1 MGPRLSHYDILAKI
15 GGGGM
20 GVVYKARDTHL
31 DRFVAIKTLR
41 AETVS
46 DPARRS
52 RFSREAKA
60 ASALNHP
67 GIITIHD
74 IASENG
80 VDFIAMEYIEG
91 KTLDQLIGRKGLSLK
106 DTLNYAIQAADAL
119 AKAHEAGIVHRD
131 LKPSNIMVT
140 DGRVKIL
147 DFGVAKLARL
157 EPGEYHIDSRTVTAT
172 ATLENARL
180 TKAGKIVG
188 TAAYMSPEQAAGQKV
203 DARSDVF
210 SFGAVLYEMIT
221 GVRAFKGD
229 TSVSTLAAVLNLD
242 PKRPSHLVKDIP
254 YNFERIILRCLRK
267 DPARRIQFMA
277 DLVLELE
284 EIRTESGTQI
294 AAQAPARKRALWRAA
309 PVAALALLTTGAWL
323 VWPKTATLPPP
334 TVIPLTTYPGDETSP
349 TFSPDGNQ
357 VAFAWNGEKRDN
369 WDIYITWLGA
379 ERLQVTTD
387 PARERAPAWSPD
399 GSQIAFVREQGGQA
413 AIYLTAPLPGSAKK
427 LADLHPVSNADR
439 LHTTLSW
446 FPDGRRLVASEL
458 EPDGQTSGIFL
469 IPLDPGD
476 KRRLI
481 SNPVS
486 AGTHY
491 FPAVSPN
498 GRMLSYGLCLTPFSC
513 DVYKVDLGADFV
525 PKGQPQQLTHQGA
538 DLKGI
543 AWAAD
548 GRSVIYGSSLGGVGL
563 WRVPISGARPE
574 RLELASRATGYP
586 AVARAGNKLA
596 YPAGSTNV
604 DLWKFHPGRPPASV
618 ISSTLPEFDAE
629 LSPDG
634 NRVVFATDR
643 SGRGNEIW
651 VANADGTGANPL
663 TKATGRAQG
672 SPRWSPD
679 SRRIA
684 FDAQTADG
692 HRDVF
697 VIDVAGG
704 RPQRLTLYPS
714 DQVRPSWSRDGKWIY
729 FQSNR
734 TGRAEIWRL
743 PPTGGQAFQ
752 VTMEGGSNPMES
764 FDGKTLYYQKADVVL
779 AKPLAGGPDTVVVS
793 SVHGWDFFPV
803 EGGMYY
809 VVRTNPRLHWFELR
823 FLNLTTGRSEV
834 LNRFES
840 LGAQGLS
847 VSPDRK
853 TILYAGVAPSGA
865 EDLMLIQNFR

>member
-1 MGPRLSHYDILAKI
+1 MGE
-15 GGGGM
+15 
-20 GVVYKARDTHL
+20 VYRARDTRLGRDVALKVPHAL
-31 DRFVAIKTLR
+31 ASHRDAHARF
-41 AETVS
+41 E
-46 DPARRS
+46 
-52 RFSREAKA
+52 REARVI
-60 ASALNHP
+60 SSLNHP
-67 GIITIHD
+67 NICTIYDVGSAGDIRFFVMELVDGETLAARLARGALSTAEVLRTGIQ
-74 IASENG
+74 IA
-80 VDFIAMEYIEG
+80 DA
-91 KTLDQLIGRKGLSLK
+91 LDRAHRKGL
-106 DTLNYAIQAADAL
+106 
-119 AKAHEAGIVHRD
+119 VHRD

-147 DFGVAKLARL
+147 DFGVAKLAWL

-172 ATLENARL
+172 ATLENTRL

-242 PKRPSHLVKDIP
+242 PKRPSDLVKDIP
-254 YNFERIILRCLRK
+254 YNLERIILRCLRK

-294 AAQAPARKRALWRAA
+294 AAQVPARRRVLWRAA
-309 PVAALALLTTGAWL
+309 SVAALALLTTGAWFM
-323 VWPKTATLPPP
+323 WPKTAVLPPP

-379 ERLQVTTD
+379 ERLRVTTD

-399 GSQIAFVREQGGQA
+399 GTQIAFVREHLGQA
-413 AIYLTAPLPGSAKK
+413 AIYLTAPLPGSARK
-427 LADLHPVSNADR
+427 LADLRPVSSADR
-439 LHTTLSW
+439 LQTTLSW

-458 EPDGQTSGIFL
+458 EPDGQTSGIVL

-476 KRRLI
+476 KRRLV

-486 AGTHY
+486 EGTHY

-513 DVYKVDLGADFV
+513 DVYKVDLDADFV
-525 PKGQPQQLTHQGA
+525 PRGQPQRLTHQGA
-538 DLKGI
+538 DIKGI
-543 AWAAD
+543 TWAAD
-548 GRSVIYGSSLGGVGL
+548 GRSVIYGSSLGGAGL
-563 WRVPISGARPE
+563 WRVLISGKRPE
-574 RLELASRATGYP
+574 RLELASRATGHP

-604 DLWKFHPGRPPASV
+604 DLWKFQPGRPPESV

-697 VIDVAGG
+697 VIDAAGG
-704 RPQRLTLYPS
+704 PPQRLTLYPS

-743 PPTGGQAFQ
+743 PPTGGQGFQ

-764 FDGKTLYYQKADVVL
+764 FDGKILYYQKDDVVF
-779 AKPLAGGPDTVVVS
+779 AKPLAGGPDTVVVN

-803 EGGMYY
+803 EGGLYY
-809 VVRTNPRLHWFELR
+809 VVRTEPRHHLFELR

-840 LGAQGLS
+840 LGGQGLS